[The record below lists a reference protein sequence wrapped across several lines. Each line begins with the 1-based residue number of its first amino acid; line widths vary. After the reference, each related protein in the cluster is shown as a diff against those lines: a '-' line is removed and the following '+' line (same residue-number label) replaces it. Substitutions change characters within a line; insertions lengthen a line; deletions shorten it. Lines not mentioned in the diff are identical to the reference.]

1 MECRNCPR
9 GCGIDRVSKVG
20 FCGCS
25 DKLRVAKIM
34 VHRGEEPVIS
44 GTNGSGAVFF
54 SGCVLKCP
62 FCQNYPI
69 SHGLMGR
76 DMSDGELEK
85 EILTLQEKNVH
96 NINLVTPTQY
106 LNRLIPILERLKP
119 KLKIPV
125 VMNTGGYE
133 TVENI
138 RRLDGLVDIYLPDL
152 KYYSGELSG
161 KYSAAPDY
169 FEHAYAAI
177 SEMLRQ
183 KPEAVIDNGIM
194 KSGVIVRHLV
204 LPNCYKDSIKI
215 IDELSKLENKPLISV
230 MRQYTPCYDAEKYPE
245 LNRRLTTF
253 EYRKVVDHC
262 AELGFDGFTQEKG
275 CENLEMTPDWNEQ

>member
-1 MECRNCPR
+1 MKECRNCPR
-9 GCGIDRVSKVG
+9 ECGADRAERLG

-69 SHGLMGR
+69 SHGLKGR
-76 DMSDGELEK
+76 DMREDELER
-85 EILTLQEKNVH
+85 EILELQEKNVH
-96 NINLVTPTQY
+96 NINLVTPTQFMD
-106 LNRLIPILERLKP
+106 RLIPLLENVKP
-119 KLKIPV
+119 KLRIPI

-133 TVENI
+133 RVEMI
-138 RRLDGLVDIYLPDL
+138 RRLEGLVDIYLPDL
-152 KYYSGELSG
+152 KYFSGELSG

-169 FEHAYAAI
+169 FEYAYAAI
-177 SEMLRQ
+177 EEMVRQQPKAIIKDGIMLR
-183 KPEAVIDNGIM
+183 
-194 KSGVIVRHLV
+194 GVIVRQLV
-204 LPNCYKDSIKI
+204 LPNCYKDSMKI
-215 IDELSKLENKPLISV
+215 LNELNKLENRPLMSI
-230 MRQYTPCYDAEKYPE
+230 MRQYTPCYGVGEKFPE

-253 EYRKVVDHC
+253 EYRKVTEYC
-262 AELGFDGFTQEKG
+262 AELGFDGFMQEKG
-275 CENLEMTPDWNEQ
+275 CETLEMTPEF